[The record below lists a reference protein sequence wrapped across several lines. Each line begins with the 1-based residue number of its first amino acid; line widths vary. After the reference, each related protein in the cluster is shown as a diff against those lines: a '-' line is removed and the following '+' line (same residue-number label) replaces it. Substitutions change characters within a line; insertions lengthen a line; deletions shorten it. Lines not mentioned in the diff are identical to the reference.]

1 MVNSRLETSAPLSPA
16 QRDLLLESSSSPGSA
31 PHVIGT
37 SIGLGPDLDPE
48 RWERAA
54 RAVFRS
60 EAGMRLRLVWSGGE
74 PHQAV
79 DPGARLSTEVV
90 SPDAGLQE
98 DVGAW
103 CLRRLAVRADIETD
117 ASFQHAL
124 VRDRSGDWN
133 AVLMAPHIFVD
144 GHAFRHFFERTARI
158 YEGEGEPDAGS
169 SDGASAERLFGA
181 AERAAAQMDLPETI
195 AFWRERLAGVSP
207 LLFRTR
213 KASPGG
219 DVEQLETL
227 SAEDSASIEE
237 YCRERGLHPADFF
250 LAVFAI
256 VLERFREREGDWVVH
271 TIKSTRGPDERDL
284 MGCFYRAMPSVL
296 DPARLALP
304 AGIADLLSRAREE
317 RRALR
322 GRMRI
327 SMLALQE
334 LLPRGGARA
343 VFNYY
348 DFHEVRA
355 LGSVRQMRSHFLHRP
370 DELHLVIARRAEG
383 FELRLRFHTSTFSEE
398 RLLTRLSAVA
408 GQIAAGAARVFDC
421 DWLLADERPAP
432 LPREL
437 APPAPPVAVEE
448 LFERRA
454 RADPH
459 GTALVFEGEH
469 LSYGDLDRAANRLAR
484 RLVREGVGPETLVGI
499 HLDRSFEQVAAILA
513 ILKAG
518 GAYVPI
524 DPDYPQERVAFILAD
539 AGVGLLVGRDP
550 SGEKSAKSCVRR
562 IPFEDVRTDFS
573 DESGE
578 GLGARASPENAAYVI
593 YTSGSTGRPKGTVV
607 TRGNLA
613 RLFPATQ
620 PLFEFGPSDVWT
632 LLHSCAF
639 DFSVW
644 EIFGALA
651 FGGRL
656 VVVPSKVARSPA
668 DLARLVDDER
678 VTVLNQTPSAFFH
691 LAAARELEGESL
703 RYVIFGG
710 EALEVRKLKP
720 WFDRFGDAAPRLVNM
735 YGITETTVHVTHRPL
750 TKADTL
756 SEESPIGRALADL
769 DVFLVDSEGRLVPR
783 GCSGEILVGGAGVA
797 RGYLGRDDLTR
808 ERFLED
814 TFRPGGLGGP
824 QGPLP
829 GLPGRRVYRSG
840 DLARESSAGGLEFL
854 GRIDDQVKIRGY
866 RVETGEV
873 AAVLAE
879 HPSVREAVV
888 VAHSGPEGPHL
899 VGYAVPAEGS
909 AFDEAELLRFLRRRL
924 PGYMTC
930 ARVLAVAAFPLT
942 AHGKLDRNAL
952 PVPVGRPPD
961 SADFVPPRTA
971 TEELVASLFSEA
983 TGVARVGAEDDFFNL
998 GGHSLGAMRVAARLR
1013 EVFQVPGS
1021 ASLVFEHPTVA
1032 ELARS
1037 VDERRGTACAAD
1049 RPKFAREPRR
1059 DALPLTYA
1067 QERVFLLQRLHPEMV
1082 AYNFEAAI
1090 RFRGR
1095 LDAAHLGRA
1104 LAHLVRRHEAL
1115 RTTFHEEEGRPFQ
1128 RVHETGIVAFEELD
1142 YSLRPRNEA
1151 DRRVEELRRDLARRP
1166 FDPGTLPLIEWR
1178 LVKVAA
1184 DEHVLLHREHHLIH
1198 DGWSFVVLVRDLL
1211 ELYRAEVEA
1220 RPASLPAAVALGDY
1234 AAGHRRWIE
1243 GPAGDE
1249 QRRYWEER
1257 LAGVPERLELPA
1269 DRVRPAVFSF
1279 RGDQFRFD
1287 LPDDLVTALRAA
1299 ARREGLTLYML
1310 MLSAFSLVLS
1320 RLAGSEDLCV
1330 AAGVAN
1336 RRWEEIEST
1345 IGMLLNNVVFRL
1357 RPRPQVSVRGYA
1369 REVREEVLGA
1379 LANQDLPFGEIVG
1392 ASGVPRSLSETPLV
1406 RAFFSSYEG
1415 PLPDLRLP
1423 ELDVELEAGLP
1434 NGSAKFDWNV
1444 IVLSQPGRSAGDAER
1459 VTVLW
1464 EYSTDAF
1471 DPATMER
1478 ARRQF
1483 LAAIRSLI
1491 ADFDRPLSEVAISDE
1506 EERRFLIEAGEGART
1521 PYPRDA
1527 TIPDLFARQVAARGN
1542 AVALRER
1549 ETACTY
1555 GELGRRAERIAGA
1568 LRARDVG
1575 PEEPVAFLLPRGIGA
1590 VAAMLGI
1597 LEADAAYLPLS
1608 PKDPPARLARL
1619 VADVGARF
1627 VLTDVSFAASLSGVP
1642 AEVLLLDRLLGESGG
1657 AGPIPRAGADSLAAI
1672 LFTSG
1677 STGQPKGVEVVHRG
1691 VVRLLFG
1698 ADYVFLGPEE
1708 KILQLAPLSFDASTF
1723 EIFGAL
1729 LHGGELVIFP
1739 EDLPSAGALGK
1750 AIAGQGITTAWL
1762 NASLFNAIV
1771 DEDPG
1776 VLSPLAQLLV
1786 GGEALSVA
1794 HVARARRFL
1803 PGTRLVNGYGPTE
1816 NTTFSCCY
1824 QIPHEID
1831 PQAVSIP
1838 IGRPIAHSRARVL
1851 DSRRDLAPGGAIGE
1865 IYVGGDGL
1873 ARGYRNRAEAT
1884 AEAFVADPLDPAPG
1898 ARLYRTGDLGRVR
1911 ADGLLEFRGR
1921 RDSQVKIR
1929 GFRIEPGEIEAAL
1942 RRIPGVGGASV
1953 QPVDDP
1959 ARGRSL
1965 VAFVIPERGATV
1977 PPETVLRALSRELP
1991 PHLLPSRVLER
2002 PALPVTPNGKID
2014 AAMLVREAKEA
2025 LRLEAWPPPAEAK
2038 SALEGVIASAF
2049 ADVLGRADFG
2059 ADEDFFAAGGHSLLV
2074 FRVLARLE
2082 KALGMPVEPSSFL
2095 HGPTPR
2101 QLAREIERRRAG
2113 PLPAGGAATA
2123 SRSIVEVT
2131 RGERSLFFVPGG
2143 EGGDLALGVYARL
2156 SLYLPGTG
2164 FFGFRVARDGGL
2176 GEKVPASVEELA
2188 AGFVADLRGVQPEGP
2203 YDLAG
2208 GCIGGIVAY
2217 EMARQL
2223 LAAGKRVRNLVLL
2236 DTIYPS
2242 VSRRARQRTRGFCS
2256 RARRGALDLLERAP
2270 GLRGSSRKWLY
2281 ENFSRL
2287 LPYDEHEASANV
2299 PLEWISFGDMIL
2311 RYRPKPLRA
2320 RTALLASEEL
2330 IRTDGPRRWAAAVGG
2345 DLAVRRLPGTHWNYI
2360 REHVAEVGAALRAV
2374 LEEPR

>member
-1 MVNSRLETSAPLSPA
+1 MVNSGLETSALLSPA

-37 SIGLGPDLDPE
+37 SIVLGRDLDTD

-54 RAVFRS
+54 QAVFRS
-60 EAGMRLRLVWSGGE
+60 EDGMRLRLVRSGGE
-74 PHQAV
+74 TRQAI
-79 DPGARLSTEVV
+79 DPAARLATEIV
-90 SPDAGLQE
+90 SPGGGLEE
-98 DVGAW
+98 DVGSW
-103 CLRRLAVRADIETD
+103 CLRRLAARADIETD
-117 ASFQHAL
+117 ASFQHTL
-124 VRDRSGDWN
+124 VRDRSGAWN

-144 GHAFRHFFERTARI
+144 GHAFRRFFERTARI
-158 YEGEGEPDAGS
+158 YEGAEDAGP
-169 SDGASAERLFGA
+169 DGGASAERLFAA
-181 AERAAAQMDLPETI
+181 AERAAGEMDLPETI
-195 AFWRERLAGVSP
+195 AFWRERLAGVAP
-207 LLFRTR
+207 LHFRTR
-213 KASPGG
+213 RESPGG
-219 DVEQLETL
+219 DVEQIETL
-227 SAEDSASIEE
+227 PAQDSASIEE
-237 YCRERGLHPADFF
+237 LCRERGIHPADFF

-256 VLERFREREGDWVVH
+256 VLERFREREGNWVVH
-271 TIKSTRGPDERDL
+271 TIKSTRGPEERDL

-296 DPARLALP
+296 DPAGLSLP
-304 AGIADLLSRAREE
+304 AGIAELLSHLRDE

-334 LLPRGGARA
+334 LLPRAGARA
-343 VFNYY
+343 IFNYY

-383 FELRLRFHTSTFSEE
+383 FELRLRFHTSAFSEE
-398 RLLTRLSAVA
+398 RLLARLSAVA
-408 GQIAAGAARVFDC
+408 GQVAAGAERVSDC

-432 LPREL
+432 LAPGP

-454 RADPH
+454 RADPR
-459 GTALVFEGEH
+459 GAALVFEGEH

-484 RLVREGVGPETLVGI
+484 RLVKEGVGPETLVAI
-499 HLDRSFEQVAAILA
+499 HLDRSFEQVAAILG

-539 AGVGLLVGRDP
+539 AGVGFLVGRDP
-550 SGEKSAKSCVRR
+550 SGENAGESCVRR
-562 IPFEDVRTDFS
+562 IAFEDARTAFPG
-573 DESGE
+573 ESSE

-613 RLFPATQ
+613 RLFSAAQ

-656 VVVPSKVARSPA
+656 VIVPSKVARSPA
-668 DLARLVDDER
+668 DLACLVDDER

-691 LAAARELEGESL
+691 LAAARELEGRSL

-735 YGITETTVHVTHRPL
+735 YGITETTVHVTCRPL
-750 TKADTL
+750 TRADTL
-756 SEESPIGRALADL
+756 SDASPIGRALPDL
-769 DVFLVDSEGRLVPR
+769 DVFLADPEGRLVPR

-797 RGYLGRDDLTR
+797 RGYLGREDLTR
-808 ERFLED
+808 ERFLD
-814 TFRPGGLGGP
+814 NPA
-824 QGPLP
+824 

-840 DLARESSAGGLEFL
+840 DLARERAGGDLEFL

-879 HPSVREAVV
+879 HPAVREAVV
-888 VAHSGPEGPHL
+888 VAQSGSEGPRL
-899 VGYAVPAEGS
+899 VGYAVPAEG
-909 AFDEAELLRFLRRRL
+909 APFDEAELLRFLRRRL
-924 PGYMTC
+924 PAYMTC
-930 ARVLAVAAFPLT
+930 ARVLAVPALPLT
-942 AHGKLDRNAL
+942 PHGKLDRNAL

-961 SADFVPPRTA
+961 SVDFIPPRTA
-971 TEELVASLFSEA
+971 TQELVASLFSEA
-983 TGVARVGAEDDFFNL
+983 TGVARVGADDDFFNL
-998 GGHSLGAMRVAARLR
+998 GGHSLAAMRVAARLS
-1013 EVFQVPGS
+1013 EVFRVPGG
-1021 ASLVFEHPTVA
+1021 AALVFEHPTVA

-1037 VDERRGTACAAD
+1037 VDERRGTASAAD
-1049 RPKFAREPRR
+1049 RPRFVREARR

-1067 QERVFLLQRLHPEMV
+1067 QERVFLLQRLHPESV

-1095 LDAAHLGRA
+1095 LDAERLRRA
-1104 LAHLVRRHEAL
+1104 LAELVARHEAL
-1115 RTTFHEEEGRPFQ
+1115 RTTFHEEDGRTFQ
-1128 RVHETGIVAFEELD
+1128 RVHEAGVVFFEKLEE
-1142 YSLRPRNEA
+1142 SSRPRDEA
-1151 DRRVEELRRDLARRP
+1151 GRRVEELRRGLASLA
-1166 FDPGTLPLIEWR
+1166 FDPGTLPLVQWR
-1178 LVKVAA
+1178 LVRVAA

-1211 ELYRAEVEA
+1211 ELYRAQAEG
-1220 RPASLPAAVALGDY
+1220 RPASLPAAVAPGDY

-1243 GPAGDE
+1243 GPAGDD
-1249 QRRYWEER
+1249 QRRYWRER

-1269 DRVRPAVFSF
+1269 DRVRPSVFSF

-1287 LPDDLVTALRAA
+1287 LPGDLVEELRAA
-1299 ARREGLTLYML
+1299 SRREGLTLYML
-1310 MLSAFSLVLS
+1310 MLSAFSHLLS
-1320 RLAGSEDLCV
+1320 RLSGSEDLCV

-1336 RRWEEIEST
+1336 RRWEEIEGT
-1345 IGMLLNNVVFRL
+1345 VGMLLNNVVFRL
-1357 RPRPQVSVRGYA
+1357 RPRPRVSVRGYA

-1392 ASGVPRSLSETPLV
+1392 ASGVARSLSETPLV

-1423 ELDVELEAGLP
+1423 GLDVELEAGLP

-1444 IVLSQPGRSAGDAER
+1444 IVLSQPGRSGGEAER

-1464 EYSTDAF
+1464 EYATDLFEA
-1471 DPATMER
+1471 ATMER

-1483 LAAIRSLI
+1483 LEAIRSLL
-1491 ADFDRPLSEVAISDE
+1491 ADFDRPLSEVAVSDE

-1527 TIPDLFARQVAARGN
+1527 TIPELFARQAAARRDS
-1542 AVALRER
+1542 VAIRER
-1549 ETACTY
+1549 ETSCTY
-1555 GELGRRAERIAGA
+1555 GELERRAAGLAAA
-1568 LRARDVG
+1568 LRARGVG

-1590 VAAMLGI
+1590 VQAMLGI
-1597 LEADAAYLPLS
+1597 LEADAAYMPLS

-1619 VADVGARF
+1619 VAEAGARF
-1627 VLTDVSFAASLSGVP
+1627 VLTDESFAKSLSGVP
-1642 AEVLLLDRLLGESGG
+1642 AEVLQAGRLPGGSGP
-1657 AGPIPRAGADSLAAI
+1657 ASLPASRARADSLAAI

-1677 STGQPKGVEVVHRG
+1677 STGQPKGVEVLHRG
-1691 VVRLLFG
+1691 VARLLFG
-1698 ADYVFLGPEE
+1698 ADYVTLGPEE
-1708 KILQLAPLSFDASTF
+1708 RILQLAPLSFDASTF

-1750 AIAGQGITTAWL
+1750 AIAGLGITTAWL

-1776 VLSPLAQLLV
+1776 VLSPLSQLLV
-1786 GGEALSVA
+1786 GGEALSVE

-1824 QIPHEID
+1824 EIPGEID
-1831 PQAVSIP
+1831 PRAASIP

-1851 DSRRDLAPGGAIGE
+1851 DAGRGLAPGGSVGE

-1873 ARGYRNRAEAT
+1873 ARGYRNRGEAT
-1884 AEAFVADPLDPAPG
+1884 AEAFVADPFDPAPG

-1942 RRIPGVGGASV
+1942 RRIRGVGGASV

-1965 VAFVIPERGATV
+1965 VAFVIPERGAAIE
-1977 PPETVLRALSRELP
+1977 PEAVLRALSRELP

-2002 PALPVTPNGKID
+2002 PALPITPHGKID
-2014 AAMLVREAKEA
+2014 AGMLVREATEA
-2025 LRLEAWPPPAEAK
+2025 LRREAWPPAAEAK

-2049 ADVLGRADFG
+2049 ADVLGRSDFG

-2074 FRVLARLE
+2074 FRVLARIE
-2082 KALGMPVEPSSFL
+2082 KALGTPVEPSSFL

-2113 PLPAGGAATA
+2113 PLPSGGAAA
-2123 SRSIVEVT
+2123 APRSIVEVT
-2131 RGERSLFFVPGG
+2131 RGERPLFFVPGG

-2164 FFGFRVARDGGL
+2164 FFGFRVARDGGP
-2176 GEKVPASVEELA
+2176 GVTAPASVEELA
-2188 AGFVADLRGVQPEGP
+2188 GEFLADLRRIQPEGP

-2223 LAAGKRVRNLVLL
+2223 VAAGGRVRNLILL

-2242 VSRRARQRTRGFCS
+2242 ASRRARQRTRGLCS
-2256 RARRGALDLLERAP
+2256 RARRRALALVERVP
-2270 GLRGSSRKWLY
+2270 GLRGSARKRLY
-2281 ENFSRL
+2281 ESFSRL
-2287 LPYDEHEASANV
+2287 LPFDEQEASASV
-2299 PLEWISFGDMIL
+2299 PLEWIRFGDMIL
-2311 RYRPKPLRA
+2311 RYRPEPLSA
-2320 RTALLASEEL
+2320 RTVLLASEEL
-2330 IRTDGPRRWAAAVGG
+2330 LRTDGPRRWAAAVGG
-2345 DLAVRRLPGTHWNYI
+2345 GLAVRRLPGTHWSYI
-2360 REHVAEVGAALRAV
+2360 REHVAEVGAAMRAV